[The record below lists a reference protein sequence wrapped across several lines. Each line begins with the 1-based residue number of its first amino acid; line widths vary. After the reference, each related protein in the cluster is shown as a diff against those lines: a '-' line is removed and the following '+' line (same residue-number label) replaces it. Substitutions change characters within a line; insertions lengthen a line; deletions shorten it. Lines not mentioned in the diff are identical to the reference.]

1 MKSKILNSNGKFL
14 LLCLVGMLMAVQSFA
29 QAITVNGIV
38 KDKTGEAVIG
48 ANVVVKGTTNGCI
61 TDFDGNFSLEANQGD
76 ILVVSFVGYQS
87 QELPASTNMQIVLK
101 EDAELL
107 DDVIVIG
114 YATGSQRTVSGAI
127 KRVGREEM
135 NAGVVTNPLQAI
147 KGKIAGVNIAKTGGD
162 PTASASIRVRG
173 TTSLSGGNDP
183 LVIIDG
189 VFGDLSMLNAISPAD
204 IESFTVLK
212 DASETAQYGSRGASG
227 VIVVTTI
234 KGKNGTKTLSYDGSF
249 GIETVYKNLEMLDAN
264 AYRQIVADR
273 GYANA
278 LDMGY
283 NTNFIEAMQQTGY
296 TQNHRLSFGAGTESS
311 NYRASIGV
319 IDQKGII
326 LDNYMRNY
334 TAKLDASQTMFNDK
348 VKIDF
353 GMFASKVDKRYVN
366 DYQKTF
372 YSAASFNPTF
382 PDFPNEDGTWPEDPN
397 ANETQNPLGR
407 LTIKDVESNSYI
419 NANARITWTVIDGL
433 KLSAFGSYTYNVKEN
448 SKYTPTNIKAG
459 LGQNGIAEKY
469 DNKSGVLLGNFTANY
484 KKAFGLHYVD
494 ILGLSELQ
502 KYSYSGFNAK
512 AKQFGTNFFEYNNLG
527 AGAEVKYGDVGSFL
541 NGYSLASF
549 MGRFNYSYADKYIA
563 TVNMRADGSS
573 KLGANNKWGFFPSA
587 SLAWVLKEEAFL
599 KNVDVVSNLKIRTGY
614 GLTGNQDAISA
625 YNSLRLMSPTGVT
638 TINGKPVTT
647 YGINRNENPDL
658 KWEVKRMF
666 DVGIDAGFFEDRLT
680 ATLDYY
686 YSKTSDLLY
695 NYAVPV
701 PPFAFNTLL
710 ANLGE
715 MENTGVEVAIS
726 GTPLKNKDME
736 LNISANFS
744 WQKNKL
750 LSLSGTYMGQE
761 LNAKEFMNL
770 GGMNGAGFIGGNN
783 QIIYQ
788 MVGQP
793 LGVFYLPKC
802 DGIIDMKGNG
812 EYTYHIL
819 DIDGQEGIDLS
830 DGKDRYIAGQAIPKF
845 YLGGNVNF
853 RYKQFDIQAQ
863 FSGAFGH
870 KIYNG
875 TSLSYMNMSLFP
887 TYNVLTDAPRL
898 NIHDQTVT
906 DYWLERGDYL
916 HIDYVTLGWNLNTQ
930 NLKNINSL
938 RVTFSV
944 NNLFTF
950 TNYSGLSPMIN
961 SSTVSSSLGIDDKQ
975 FYPLTR
981 TYSLGLSVNF

>member
-283 NTNFIEAMQQTGY
+283 STNFIEAMQQTGY

-382 PDFPNEDGTWPEDPN
+382 PDFANADGTWPEDPN

-459 LGQNGIAEKY
+459 MGQNGIAEKY
-469 DNKSGVLLGNFTANY
+469 DNKSGVMLGNFTANY
-484 KKAFGLHYVD
+484 KKAFGKHYID

-502 KYSYSGFNAK
+502 KYTYSGFNAK

-527 AGAEVKYGDVGSFL
+527 AGAEVKYGDVGSYL

-549 MGRFNYSYADKYIA
+549 MGRFNYSFADKYIA

-887 TYNVLTDAPRL
+887 TYNVLTDAPKL

-981 TYSLGLSVNF
+981 TYSIGLSVNF

>member
-14 LLCLVGMLMAVQSFA
+14 LLCLVGMLMAVQGFA
-29 QAITVNGIV
+29 QAITVKGVV
-38 KDKTGEAVIG
+38 KDKTGEPVIG

-61 TDFDGNFSLEANQGD
+61 TDFDGNFSLEASQGD

-87 QELPASTNMQIVLK
+87 QELPASTDMQIVLK

-382 PDFPNEDGTWPEDPN
+382 PDFANADGTWPEDPN

-527 AGAEVKYGDVGSFL
+527 AGAEVKYGDVGSYL

-549 MGRFNYSYADKYIA
+549 MGRFNYSFADKYIA

-887 TYNVLTDAPRL
+887 TYNVLTDAPKL